1 MAGLRPTSERVR
13 AALFSIIG
21 SDAVEGRRV
30 VDLYAGTG
38 ALGLDALSRGAEHVD
53 FVEQSARLCSAI
65 RQHLRQWSLTPR
77 ARVHRG
83 KVLNRI
89 ESLQGEY
96 DLVMADPPYGIPE
109 IERLITRLQS
119 ARLVKPG
126 GVVVLEHRSD
136 DVQDYAVGRFSL
148 ETTRKYGDTAITV
161 LSAGD
166 IRGRSHLPR
175 QLRPGALRASGH
187 SQARGEGIRRAHYR
201 RLQIAAD

>member
-1 MAGLRPTSERVR
+1 MATRITGGILRGRILRSPTVAGLRPTSERVR

-96 DLVMADPPYGIPE
+96 DLVMADPPYGSSE

-166 IRGRSHLPR
+166 IRG
-175 QLRPGALRASGH
+175 
-187 SQARGEGIRRAHYR
+187 
-201 RLQIAAD
+201 